1 MKLLPSFGE
10 ASGMGL
16 ARELTM
22 GPKRK
27 GAQRPGSAPDYA
39 ALKRLT
45 TAPVPD
51 LETFR
56 ALLDR
61 VGNGGRMRYA
71 EGLIYTVACARYSAL
86 SGEQYG
92 PTVGTY

>member
-1 MKLLPSFGE
+1 
-10 ASGMGL
+10 MGL
-16 ARELTM
+16 ARDLSM
-22 GPKRK
+22 GPAR
-27 GAQRPGSAPDYA
+27 
-39 ALKRLT
+39 KRLT
-45 TAPVPD
+45 AADGPD

-56 ALLDR
+56 AVLDR

-71 EGLIYTVACARYSAL
+71 EGLIYTAACARYSAL

>member
-1 MKLLPSFGE
+1 
-10 ASGMGL
+10 MGL
-16 ARELTM
+16 ARDLSM
-22 GPKRK
+22 GPARKR
-27 GAQRPGSAPDYA
+27 APRPGSAPDYA

-45 TAPVPD
+45 AADGPD

-56 ALLDR
+56 AVLDR

-71 EGLIYTVACARYSAL
+71 EGLIYTAACARYSAL